1 MNWARHNAYR
11 QHALRSSLMADT
23 EKHQY
28 QRCLVNNNCT
38 TQQPVIG
45 GHAIPKNYMQRL
57 PGSNTMRVFT
67 KHRFGRPEKK
77 LPMKQ
82 GINDATV
89 GYFTCK
95 PHDDMF
101 QDVDLLADITAMP
114 KQHTMDLMCYRNIL
128 YSRWWMHLFAQA
140 SERARCE
147 HAAERQYEIAKS
159 LQTDDPFML
168 ASQMAIERAVGL
180 GEGPLRSYDH
190 IVLSSHGK
198 PMLAAAVFGVLK
210 GRTNGATHET
220 SDELGQ
226 WGLTLVPGHD
236 TNTLFL
242 HFPADTGTQ
251 VINMVLPSLA
261 RGRSRVPGKEV
272 TRAILSSCGDVVFSE
287 DSWSSL
293 PSHERADVISA
304 MTSHSPIDNWTTD
317 IFKGS
322 EWEHVPSELPE
333 TDSNRVDA

>member
-1 MNWARHNAYR
+1 
-11 QHALRSSLMADT
+11 
-23 EKHQY
+23 
-28 QRCLVNNNCT
+28 
-38 TQQPVIG
+38 
-45 GHAIPKNYMQRL
+45 MQRL

-67 KHRFGRPEKK
+67 KRRFGRPEKK
-77 LPMKQ
+77 LPMKH
-82 GINDATV
+82 GISVATV
-89 GYFTCK
+89 GHFTCK

-101 QDVDLLADITAMP
+101 QEVDLLADITAMP
-114 KQHTMDLMCYRNIL
+114 KPAHVGPDVLPQHPVQPGGGCTSGPKL
-128 YSRWWMHLFAQA
+128 
-140 SERARCE
+140 SERARYE

-159 LQTDDPFML
+159 LRTDDPFML
-168 ASQMAIERAVGL
+168 ASQMAIERSVGL
-180 GEGPLRSYDH
+180 GEGPHRPYLH
-190 IVLSSHGK
+190 LALSSHGK
-198 PMLAAAVFGVLK
+198 PILAAAVFGVLQ

-261 RGRSRVPGKEV
+261 RGCSRVPGKEV
-272 TRAILSSCGDVVFSE
+272 TRAILSSCRDVVFSE

-293 PSHERADVISA
+293 PSHERAEVISA
-304 MTSHSPIDNWTTD
+304 MTSHPPADNWTTD

-322 EWEHVPSELPE
+322 EWEHLPSELPE
-333 TDSNRVDA
+333 TDSNRVDV

>member
-1 MNWARHNAYR
+1 MNGPSHNAYQ

-23 EKHQY
+23 EKHRY
-28 QRCLVNNNCT
+28 QRCLVNNDCT
-38 TQQPVIG
+38 TKQPVIG
-45 GHAIPKNYMQRL
+45 GHAIPKNHMQRL
-57 PGSNTMRVFT
+57 PGSNTMKVFT
-67 KHRFGRPEKK
+67 KRRFGRPENE
-77 LPMKQ
+77 LPLNE

-95 PHDDMF
+95 RHDDMF
-101 QDVDLLADITAMP
+101 QEVDLLADITAMP
-114 KQHTMDLMCYRNIL
+114 KQRTLDLMCYRNIL
-128 YSRWWMHLFAQA
+128 YSRWWMHLWAQA
-140 SERARCE
+140 SERARYE

-159 LQTDDPFML
+159 LRTDDPVML
-168 ASQMAIERAVGL
+168 ASQMAIERSIGL
-180 GEGPLRSYDH
+180 GEGPHRPYLH
-190 IVLSSHGK
+190 LVLSSHGK
-198 PMLAAAVFGVLK
+198 PMLAAAVFGVLQ

-226 WGLTLVPGHD
+226 WGPTLVPGHD

-261 RGRSRVPGKEV
+261 RGRSTVPGKEV
-272 TRAILSSCGDVVFSE
+272 TRAILSSCRDVVFSE

-304 MTSHSPIDNWTTD
+304 MMNHPPTDNWTTD
-317 IFKGS
+317 IFNGS
-322 EWEHVPSELPE
+322 EWEPVPSELPE
-333 TDSNRVDA
+333 TDSN